1 MSNFK
6 ERMQNKLQHG
16 IISQSAN
23 NFNAALEIEPET
35 IITMQPPT
43 ML

>member
-1 MSNFK
+1 
-6 ERMQNKLQHG
+6 MQNKLQRG

-23 NFNAALEIEPET
+23 NFHAALDIEAET

-43 ML
+43 MV